1 MSSAES
7 APIPSPEEIGAH
19 LQEQTLQACQ
29 VARMA
34 AGIVAEG
41 IATGVPSLL
50 DGVRSAR
57 RNWTPSI
64 AKSTRVSPRSSPRS
78 RKHRRANLLAC
89 MKFMIGLER
98 VGDLLLNCSNR
109 AAAVGSRIDLQDI
122 RDLTLMASRLEK
134 MLGDVHDAF
143 SQRDMNRA
151 LAVLR
156 ADAEMDR
163 MRNLVFMRHL
173 EQHDNSPRQ
182 ESFHVLFMTQSLERA
197 GDHAKNLAEE
207 VCHLVSGH
215 TVRHVLRSYDKPVEQ
230 MFIDDLKRKH
240 KTRETQAGEIDP
252 TLWDIAKLATGQ
264 LHSFIKKVLQ
274 LVILRFT
281 AWPSR
286 HLCGLHSI
294 FTVL

>member
-1 MSSAES
+1 MNSADS
-7 APIPSPEEIGAH
+7 APTPSPEEICV
-19 LQEQTLQACQ
+19 QIEEQTLVACQ
-29 VARMA
+29 VARIA

-41 IATGVPSLL
+41 IATGVASALE
-50 DGVRSAR
+50 GVRHREKELDTLDREIDQGVTSVITKVSEEKAR
-57 RNWTPSI
+57 G
-64 AKSTRVSPRSSPRS
+64 
-78 RKHRRANLLAC
+78 LLAC
-89 MKFMIGLER
+89 LKFMIGLER

-109 AAAVGSRIDLQDI
+109 ASAVGSRVELQDI

-143 SQRDMNRA
+143 RQRDLNRA

-163 MRNLVFMRHL
+163 LRNLVFIRHL
-173 EQHDNSPRQ
+173 DHHDNTPRA

-230 MFIDDLKRKH
+230 MFIDDLRRKH
-240 KTRETQAGEIDP
+240 KAQ
-252 TLWDIAKLATGQ
+252 
-264 LHSFIKKVLQ
+264 
-274 LVILRFT
+274 
-281 AWPSR
+281 
-286 HLCGLHSI
+286 
-294 FTVL
+294 

>member
-1 MSSAES
+1 MSA
-7 APIPSPEEIGAH
+7 ADPISLSPDEQCNH
-19 LQEQTLQACQ
+19 LEQQTLQACQ

-41 IATGVPSLL
+41 IATGVSSLL
-50 DGVRSAR
+50 EGVRQREKELDTLDREIDQGVTSVITKVSEHRAR
-57 RNWTPSI
+57 G
-64 AKSTRVSPRSSPRS
+64 
-78 RKHRRANLLAC
+78 LLAC
-89 MKFMIGLER
+89 LKFMIGLER

-109 AAAVGSRIDLQDI
+109 AAAVASRIELQDI

-143 SQRDMNRA
+143 RLRDLNRA
-151 LAVLR
+151 LSVLR

-163 MRNLVFMRHL
+163 LRNLVFIRHL
-173 EQHDNSPRQ
+173 EHHDNTPRA

-230 MFIDDLKRKH
+230 MFIDDLRRKH
-240 KTRETQAGEIDP
+240 GA
-252 TLWDIAKLATGQ
+252 
-264 LHSFIKKVLQ
+264 
-274 LVILRFT
+274 
-281 AWPSR
+281 
-286 HLCGLHSI
+286 
-294 FTVL
+294 

>member
-1 MSSAES
+1 MSA
-7 APIPSPEEIGAH
+7 ANPIPPSPEEQCNH
-19 LQEQTLQACQ
+19 LEEQTLQACQ

-41 IATGVPSLL
+41 IATGVSSLL
-50 DGVRSAR
+50 DGVRQREKELDILDREIDQGVTSVITKVTEDRAR
-57 RNWTPSI
+57 G
-64 AKSTRVSPRSSPRS
+64 
-78 RKHRRANLLAC
+78 LLAC
-89 MKFMIGLER
+89 LKFMIGLER

-109 AAAVGSRIDLQDI
+109 AAAVGNRIELQDI

-143 SQRDMNRA
+143 RQRDLNRA
-151 LAVLR
+151 LSVLR

-163 MRNLVFMRHL
+163 LRNLVFIRHL
-173 EQHDNSPRQ
+173 EHHDNTPRA

-240 KTRETQAGEIDP
+240 GA
-252 TLWDIAKLATGQ
+252 
-264 LHSFIKKVLQ
+264 
-274 LVILRFT
+274 
-281 AWPSR
+281 
-286 HLCGLHSI
+286 
-294 FTVL
+294 

>member
-1 MSSAES
+1 MNA
-7 APIPSPEEIGAH
+7 ADPIPPSPEELCVH
-19 LQEQTLQACQ
+19 LEAQTLQACQ
-29 VARMA
+29 VARLA

-41 IATGVPSLL
+41 IATGVSSLL
-50 DGVRSAR
+50 DGVRQREKELDTLDREIDQGVTSVITKVSEDRAR
-57 RNWTPSI
+57 G
-64 AKSTRVSPRSSPRS
+64 
-78 RKHRRANLLAC
+78 LLAC
-89 MKFMIGLER
+89 LKFMIGLER

-109 AAAVGSRIDLQDI
+109 AAAVSSRIELQDI

-143 SQRDMNRA
+143 RQRDLNRA

-163 MRNLVFMRHL
+163 LRNLVFIRHL
-173 EQHDNSPRQ
+173 EHHDNTPRA

-230 MFIDDLKRKH
+230 MFIDDLRRKH
-240 KTRETQAGEIDP
+240 KA
-252 TLWDIAKLATGQ
+252 
-264 LHSFIKKVLQ
+264 
-274 LVILRFT
+274 
-281 AWPSR
+281 
-286 HLCGLHSI
+286 
-294 FTVL
+294 

>member
-1 MSSAES
+1 MSAAEEES
-7 APIPSPEEIGAH
+7 PKPEEICVQ

-29 VARMA
+29 IARMA

-50 DGVRSAR
+50 EGVRQREKELDALDREIDQGVTSIITKVSETQAR
-57 RNWTPSI
+57 E
-64 AKSTRVSPRSSPRS
+64 
-78 RKHRRANLLAC
+78 LLAC
-89 MKFMIGLER
+89 LKFIIGLER

-109 AAAVGSRIDLQDI
+109 AAAVGNRIDLQDI

-134 MLGDVHDAF
+134 MLGDVHDALK
-143 SQRDMNRA
+143 NRELNLA

-163 MRNLVFMRHL
+163 LRNLVFIRHL
-173 EQHDNSPRQ
+173 EHHDNSPRA

-230 MFIDDLKRKH
+230 MFIDDLRRKH
-240 KTRETQAGEIDP
+240 KA
-252 TLWDIAKLATGQ
+252 
-264 LHSFIKKVLQ
+264 
-274 LVILRFT
+274 
-281 AWPSR
+281 
-286 HLCGLHSI
+286 
-294 FTVL
+294 

>member
-1 MSSAES
+1 MSMAD
-7 APIPSPEEIGAH
+7 AAVPNPEEVCER

-29 VARMA
+29 VARIA

-50 DGVRSAR
+50 EGVRQREKELDALDREIDQGVTSIITKVSEAHAR
-57 RNWTPSI
+57 E
-64 AKSTRVSPRSSPRS
+64 
-78 RKHRRANLLAC
+78 LLAC
-89 MKFMIGLER
+89 LKFIIGLER

-134 MLGDVHDAF
+134 MLGDVHDALK
-143 SQRDMNRA
+143 RRELNLA
-151 LAVLR
+151 LLVLR

-163 MRNLVFMRHL
+163 LRNLVFMRHL
-173 EQHDNSPRQ
+173 EHLDNTPRA

-240 KTRETQAGEIDP
+240 QA
-252 TLWDIAKLATGQ
+252 
-264 LHSFIKKVLQ
+264 
-274 LVILRFT
+274 
-281 AWPSR
+281 
-286 HLCGLHSI
+286 
-294 FTVL
+294 

>member
-1 MSSAES
+1 MEVGKLMSSAES
-7 APIPSPEEIGAH
+7 VPVPSPEAIAAH
-19 LQEQTLQACQ
+19 LQALTLRACQ
-29 VARMA
+29 VARIA

-50 DGVRSAR
+50 EGVRQREKELDTIDREIDQGVTSVITKVSEEQAR
-57 RNWTPSI
+57 E
-64 AKSTRVSPRSSPRS
+64 
-78 RKHRRANLLAC
+78 LLAC
-89 MKFMIGLER
+89 LKFMIGLER

-109 AAAVGSRIDLQDI
+109 AAAVGSRVDLQDI

-143 SQRDMNRA
+143 SQRDINRA

-156 ADAEMDR
+156 ADAELDR
-163 MRNLVFMRHL
+163 LRNLVFMRHL
-173 EQHDNSPRQ
+173 DQHDTSPRQ

-230 MFIDDLKRKH
+230 MFIDDLKRKQ
-240 KTRETQAGEIDP
+240 KSRETAGEM
-252 TLWDIAKLATGQ
+252 
-264 LHSFIKKVLQ
+264 
-274 LVILRFT
+274 
-281 AWPSR
+281 
-286 HLCGLHSI
+286 
-294 FTVL
+294 